1 MSKIKTYPVDANG
14 NMLEYDGY
22 LYGATKYSEKD
33 IVEFE
38 ETMTFQHYTKGRS
51 SLRFILKDSKDKE
64 WSMMAQCI
72 DCFVKQSVKGVLS
85 GKWIMCKRGQNYGL
99 LIVEGEED

>member
-1 MSKIKTYPVDANG
+1 MSKIKTYPVDENG

-22 LYGATKYSEKD
+22 GSKPTGEKD

-38 ETMTFQHYTKGRS
+38 ETMTFQHYIKGRS
-51 SLRFILKDSKDKE
+51 SLRFILKDSKGRE
-64 WSMMAQCI
+64 WSMMVQCI
-72 DCFVKQSVKGVLS
+72 DYFVKHSVNDVLS

-99 LIVEGEED
+99 LIVEGEKD

>member
-1 MSKIKTYPVDANG
+1 MSRIKTYPVDANG
-14 NMLEYDGY
+14 NMLGYDR
-22 LYGATKYSEKD
+22 YGSKRTGEKD

-38 ETMTFQHYTKGRS
+38 ETMTFQHYTQGRS
-51 SLRFILKDSKDKE
+51 SLRFILKDSKGGE

-72 DCFVKQSVKGVLS
+72 DYFVKHSINGVLS

-99 LIVEGEED
+99 LIIEGEED